1 MYLTQRP
8 GNKLVEIMYH
18 ADNYLPSDDGRSTDS
33 IAESQ
38 SQSKKDDPNGDR
50 TYKYSIRRW
59 TQLITEVAHL

>member
-18 ADNYLPSDDGRSTDS
+18 ADNYLSSDDGRSTDS

-38 SQSKKDDPNGDR
+38 SQSKKDDPNRDR
-50 TYKYSIRRW
+50 TYK
-59 TQLITEVAHL
+59 